1 MNSGM
6 GSRIPDAARSASE
19 FGIPFLL
26 VVYLAFASG
35 GYDLVVRSQIGI
47 IVWWAVLLGI
57 LAGILPVARITRAG
71 FTMFVIVAM
80 LFLWTAISTL
90 FWTESAER
98 SVIEVTRVA
107 TLLGTFVL
115 LVLVQ
120 GKSGIRHGVTA
131 IAAAVAL
138 ISVVSLGDRL
148 LPNLVPFGADYV
160 LPADYPRAQAQH
172 DTQVPKSGDV
182 AEVEAVEAGIAVG
195 AQEED
200 LETPDAP
207 KKLSSKE
214 EKRQARQEEKRKKA
228 EQKKQEEQ
236 QLAKRQ
242 KQAQTDRKRGG
253 VIGFLAS
260 CIAELKRVQWPDRDT
275 LIQATAVT
283 VVFVIVAAVYLGLA
297 DLAFNWLVQRVI

>member
-1 MNSGM
+1 MAK
-6 GSRIPDAARSASE
+6 SRAQRK
-19 FGIPFLL
+19 
-26 VVYLAFASG
+26 
-35 GYDLVVRSQIGI
+35 
-47 IVWWAVLLGI
+47 
-57 LAGILPVARITRAG
+57 
-71 FTMFVIVAM
+71 
-80 LFLWTAISTL
+80 
-90 FWTESAER
+90 AER
-98 SVIEVTRVA
+98 RARE
-107 TLLGTFVL
+107 
-115 LVLVQ
+115 
-120 GKSGIRHGVTA
+120 
-131 IAAAVAL
+131 AAAKAGVE
-138 ISVVSLGDRL
+138 SDS
-148 LPNLVPFGADYV
+148 
-160 LPADYPRAQAQH
+160 QAQH

-182 AEVEAVEAGIAVG
+182 AEVEAVEAGIAAG
-195 AQEED
+195 AREED